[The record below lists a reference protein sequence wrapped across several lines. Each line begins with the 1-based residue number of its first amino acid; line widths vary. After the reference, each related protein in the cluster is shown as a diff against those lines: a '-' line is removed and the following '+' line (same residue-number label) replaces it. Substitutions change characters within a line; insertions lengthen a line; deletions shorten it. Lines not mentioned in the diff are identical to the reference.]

1 MKDKV
6 EKALDN
12 FVEISKTEKELE
24 KIEQLKEL
32 EKLVEKAKIESSK
45 KIVLDE
51 REGLIERVDKIL
63 VTKDGKQLLREQY

>member
-1 MKDKV
+1 MEKNV

-12 FVEISKTEKELE
+12 FIGVTDAELA
-24 KIEQLKEL
+24 
-32 EKLVEKAKIESSK
+32 EKAGNVNARKV
-45 KIVLDE
+45 VLDE